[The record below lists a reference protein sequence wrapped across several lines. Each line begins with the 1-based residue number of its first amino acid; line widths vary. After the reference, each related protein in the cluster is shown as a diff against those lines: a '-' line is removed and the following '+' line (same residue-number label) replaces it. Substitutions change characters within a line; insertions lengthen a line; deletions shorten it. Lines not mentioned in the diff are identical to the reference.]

1 MFKLCLFEIV
11 QEINFKFY
19 IVQVLAQATEILF
32 RRIDSMAATAFDRF
46 VWWFAYHL
54 SNFQFRW
61 SWEDWDSCL
70 QRDPE
75 HPRPKFIR
83 EVLLKALRYST
94 QAIFF

>member
-1 MFKLCLFEIV
+1 MS
-11 QEINFKFY
+11 
-19 IVQVLAQATEILF
+19 A
-32 RRIDSMAATAFDRF
+32 SAFDRF

-70 QRDPE
+70 LRDAE

-83 EVLLKALRYST
+83 EVLLKALR
-94 QAIFF
+94 

>member
-1 MFKLCLFEIV
+1 
-11 QEINFKFY
+11 
-19 IVQVLAQATEILF
+19 
-32 RRIDSMAATAFDRF
+32 MAATAFDRF

-83 EVLLKALRYST
+83 EVLLKALRLVFC
-94 QAIFF
+94 ILFFISHVVKHSFILILCTHNYIIRLLILSY

>member
-1 MFKLCLFEIV
+1 
-11 QEINFKFY
+11 
-19 IVQVLAQATEILF
+19 
-32 RRIDSMAATAFDRF
+32 MAATAFDRF

-70 QRDPE
+70 QRDSE

-83 EVLLKALRYST
+83 EVLLKALRLVCHKLLGLVIS
-94 QAIFF
+94 AVSIDFLLRILKLLHNPIFLINLL

>member
-1 MFKLCLFEIV
+1 
-11 QEINFKFY
+11 
-19 IVQVLAQATEILF
+19 
-32 RRIDSMAATAFDRF
+32 MAATAFDRF

-70 QRDPE
+70 QRDSE

-83 EVLLKALRYST
+83 EVLLKALRSVYYKLLACVISNFGFNSFLLEILKLL
-94 QAIFF
+94 QNPILLINLL

>member
-1 MFKLCLFEIV
+1 
-11 QEINFKFY
+11 
-19 IVQVLAQATEILF
+19 
-32 RRIDSMAATAFDRF
+32 MAATAFDRF

-83 EVLLKALRYST
+83 EVLLKALRYSVYCT
-94 QAIFF
+94 NYFFLTNLL

>member
-1 MFKLCLFEIV
+1 MPGTRNNNLYCA
-11 QEINFKFY
+11 
-19 IVQVLAQATEILF
+19 QVLAQATEILF

-70 QRDPE
+70 QRDAE

-83 EVLLKALRYST
+83 EVLLKALRSVHRIKPFLERNTRY
-94 QAIFF
+94 